1 MRLGQRGSEG
11 YSLVELLLVL
21 VAATTFVSVA
31 LPLTKTSTDA
41 GRARHAAGFV
51 AARFRLARQQAV
63 ARTATVGLVFD
74 LVNGRWHVRV
84 CADGNANGLRRAEIT
99 GGVDRCFDGPHDLET
114 MFPGIR
120 VAVDSTLRGP
130 AGEPPSPDPV
140 RFGASNIASFSSSGS
155 CTAGSLFLRS
165 LQNVQYA
172 VRIAG
177 VTGRTRILRYNAAAG
192 TWEEM

>member
-1 MRLGQRGSEG
+1 MRRGRRGSDG
-11 YSLVELLLVL
+11 YSLIELLLVL

-31 LPLTKTSTDA
+31 LPMTQTSTDA

-51 AARFRLARQQAV
+51 ASRFRLARQQAV
-63 ARTATVGLVFD
+63 ARTATVGLAFD
-74 LVNGRWHVRV
+74 LVNGRWQVRV
-84 CADGNANGLRRAEIT
+84 CADGNANGLRRAEIA
-99 GGVDRCFDGPHDLET
+99 GGVDRCFEGPHDLEA

-120 VAVDSTLRGP
+120 VAVDGSLRGP
-130 AGEPPSPDPV
+130 GGEPPSPDPV

-165 LQNVQYA
+165 SQNVQYA

-177 VTGRTRILRYNAAAG
+177 VTGRTRILRYNPAAG
-192 TWEEM
+192 TWDEM